1 VPYTTL
7 ELIAGSLENLFA
19 IMSSVNGMGLF
30 EENPWLLVPIII
42 LTGEIWS
49 VCKTLAK
56 LVLRRAARRPAQ
68 VD

>member
-1 VPYTTL
+1 
-7 ELIAGSLENLFA
+7 
-19 IMSSVNGMGLF
+19 MGLL

-42 LTGEIWS
+42 LTGEVWS
-49 VCKTLAK
+49 ACKTLGK